1 MINLIRQLRNW
12 YLIKVKWSR
21 YTFGSNLYI
30 GRSVY
35 LWAKHSIR
43 VGKNFYIGKYSL
55 IECDAEIGDNV
66 MFGNSVALIGRHDH
80 DFRSVGVPVRLAPR
94 IRDDDYSGEGLFEKV
109 IIEDDVWIGHGSIIL
124 SGVKIGQ
131 GSIIGAGSVVT
142 KDVDS
147 FSVCAG
153 NPVRFIK
160 PRFATEEEKIEQ
172 IRLYNIKYKDDTGVN
187 LQTRQS

>member
-1 MINLIRQLRNW
+1 M
-12 YLIKVKWSR
+12 
-21 YTFGSNLYI
+21 
-30 GRSVY
+30 
-35 LWAKHSIR
+35 
-43 VGKNFYIGKYSL
+43 
-55 IECDAEIGDNV
+55 
-66 MFGNSVALIGRHDH
+66 
-80 DFRSVGVPVRLAPR
+80 
-94 IRDDDYSGEGLFEKV
+94 
-109 IIEDDVWIGHGSIIL
+109 

-160 PRFATEEEKIEQ
+160 PRFATEEEKIEH
-172 IRLYNIKYKDDTGVN
+172 IRLYNIKYKGDTGVN